1 MHGGRRSLVMVAAL
15 PNEARVPKVWQD
27 GWILGGGMHKRL
39 LGGLILAQL
48 IGGTAAAQGAPP
60 TVMVFFDWGKVEIQ
74 RDYAAAVD
82 KIAARAAAEANV
94 RLVVEGHSDRSG
106 PSSASRQS
114 SSRRAAAVRDHLITR
129 GVPANRIEVRAWGE
143 ERPLIATADGV
154 REPQNRRVDVR
165 LVALDRR

>member
-1 MHGGRRSLVMVAAL
+1 MVAAL

-27 GWILGGGMHKRL
+27 GRNLGAGMQRRL

-48 IGGTAAAQGAPP
+48 ISGTAAAQVAPP
-60 TVMVFFDWGKVEIQ
+60 TAMIFFDWGKVEIQ
-74 RDYAAAVD
+74 RDYAAALD
-82 KIAARAAAEANV
+82 KIAARARAEADV

-114 SSRRAAAVRDHLITR
+114 SSRRAAAVRDHLIGR
-129 GVPANRIEVRAWGE
+129 GVPADRIEVRAWGE

-165 LVALDRR
+165 LVASGSR

>member
-1 MHGGRRSLVMVAAL
+1 MVAAL

-27 GWILGGGMHKRL
+27 GRILGGGMQRRL

-48 IGGTAAAQGAPP
+48 ISGTAAAQVAPP
-60 TVMVFFDWGKVEIQ
+60 TAMIFFDWGKVEIQ
-74 RDYAAAVD
+74 RDYAAALD
-82 KIAARAAAEANV
+82 KIAARARAEADV

-114 SSRRAAAVRDHLITR
+114 SSRRAAAVRDHLIGR
-129 GVPANRIEVRAWGE
+129 GVPADRIEVRAWGE

-165 LVALDRR
+165 LVASGSR